1 MKKKI
6 HLFFYEN
13 MAEDNKNKKIKHE
26 YLRHVFLEKK
36 VLLHH
41 SPYHTLKKYKE
52 RERERK
58 REGGREKERGS
69 ERERDRERER
79 ERQKE
84 K

>member
-1 MKKKI
+1 MKKKF

-52 RERERK
+52 RA
-58 REGGREKERGS
+58 
-69 ERERDRERER
+69 RERER
-79 ERQKE
+79 EREREKE
-84 K
+84 RERGRERDK